1 MTDPLREGP
10 EALRLRVLRR
20 FYREGAALAGLH
32 PEERELSRETSGE
45 LNALLQTEPG
55 AGMNLP
61 GDLRA
66 LRGQKLLHLLR
77 IKRTHISLIY
87 DPLRDRIDRLA
98 AFRHDTMETILIL
111 VHKGLPE
118 HPRCTLEQRKCI
130 QSIYPEMREYR
141 RMCAASMENEFLVNE
156 TCQR

>member
-1 MTDPLREGP
+1 MAWVKWQIARCILHL
-10 EALRLRVLRR
+10 A
-20 FYREGAALAGLH
+20 GAADRHCTMTGRICQ
-32 PEERELSRETSGE
+32 PVG
-45 LNALLQTEPG
+45 
-55 AGMNLP
+55 
-61 GDLRA
+61 
-66 LRGQKLLHLLR
+66 KLLHLLR
-77 IKRTHISLIY
+77 IKRAHISLIY

-98 AFRHDTMETILIL
+98 AFRHDAMKTILIL

-130 QSIYPEMREYR
+130 QSIYSEMREYR